1 MMFEI
6 LAGCFIPFVGF
17 VGSALTIYMF
27 IESRIEKRKNKN
39 KPSADTDDL
48 L

>member
-1 MMFEI
+1 MI
-6 LAGCFIPFVGF
+6 CDVLVGCFIPFMGV
-17 VGSALTIYMF
+17 VGSALTIFMF
-27 IESRIEKRKNKN
+27 IESRIERRKNKN